1 MQALA
6 ILLALA
12 GAACLYLAAPNQV
25 LFISAGRT
33 GCAPISPR
41 MLGWLGLALT
51 AGGAWTMSVREGWP
65 VGIAAAL
72 VALTC
77 SLSAWP
83 FIGFWMQQRRTA
95 ARRTETLAVTE
106 AGSKAERSLS

>member
-1 MQALA
+1 MTNGYRRMQALA

-25 LFISAGRT
+25 LCIAADGTGR
-33 GCAPISPR
+33 APVPR
-41 MLGWLGLALT
+41 HVLGWLGLALT
-51 AGGAWTMSVREGWP
+51 VGSAWTMSVPEGWP

-72 VALTC
+72 VAMTC

-83 FIGFWMQQRRTA
+83 FIGVWMQQRRTA
-95 ARRTETLAVTE
+95 ARHTVTE
-106 AGSKAERSLS
+106 GSLP

>member
-25 LFISAGRT
+25 LYITGR
-33 GCAPISPR
+33 APIPPR
-41 MLGWLGLALT
+41 LLGWLGLPLT
-51 AGGAWTMSVREGWP
+51 VGSAWTMSVPEGWP

-72 VALTC
+72 MTLTC

-83 FIGFWMQQRRTA
+83 FIGVWIQQRRTA
-95 ARRTETLAVTE
+95 ARHAAVD
-106 AGSKAERSLS
+106 GSLP

>member
-25 LFISAGRT
+25 LCISADGT
-33 GCAPISPR
+33 GCAPIPPR
-41 MLGWLGLALT
+41 VLGWLGLAL
-51 AGGAWTMSVREGWP
+51 AAAGAWTMSVPEGWP

-83 FIGFWMQQRRTA
+83 FIGVWMQQRRIA
-95 ARRTETLAVTE
+95 ARRAETLAT
-106 AGSKAERSLS
+106 SQPERSRP

>member
-25 LFISAGRT
+25 LCNTAHGT

-41 MLGWLGLALT
+41 LLGWLGLAL
-51 AGGAWTMSVREGWP
+51 AACSAWTMSVPEGWP

-83 FIGFWMQQRRTA
+83 FIGVWMQQRRNA
-95 ARRTETLAVTE
+95 ARPAEILAVTE
-106 AGSKAERSLS
+106 TERSLP

>member
-12 GAACLYLAAPNQV
+12 GAACLYLAAPNQR
-25 LFISAGRT
+25 LCITADGTGR
-33 GCAPISPR
+33 ASVPPR
-41 MLGWLGLALT
+41 LLGWTGLALT
-51 AGGAWTMSVREGWP
+51 VGSAWTMSVPEGWP

-72 VALTC
+72 VTSTC

-83 FIGFWMQQRRTA
+83 FIGVRRQQTRTA
-95 ARRTETLAVTE
+95 ARYA
-106 AGSKAERSLS
+106 AAERSQP